1 MKVHYQIISDETG
14 MVLLRN
20 RKIAKA
26 LACWLSENGFS
37 FRDALFVPRSFYL
50 FRGADRL

>member
-14 MVLLRN
+14 IVLLKN

-26 LACWLSENGFS
+26 LGWWLSENGISFS
-37 FRDALFVPRSFYL
+37 NSLFVPRSFYL
-50 FRGADRL
+50 FRTRDSF

>member
-14 MVLLRN
+14 MVLLKN

-26 LACWLSENGFS
+26 LGWWLNENGFS
-37 FRDALFVPRSFYL
+37 FSDAFFVPRSFYFFHSKNL
-50 FRGADRL
+50 